1 MSEFFSIQIMK
12 MLNDILLIMRDIKNM
27 YYISSEMLNFETAN
41 KYNNKYIIVDCK
53 PNKNQFNKK
62 FS

>member
-1 MSEFFSIQIMK
+1 MK